1 MSTKPTPAAHL
12 PLTATDLYSLFGQEP
27 PRLRTI
33 DPGGVPAP
41 YVHLLA
47 HENHMTVTVERHHG
61 GPVHLVV
68 LDQLHREPL
77 YARKI
82 LLLDSSTRRP
92 VQFGIMQFDFRHCSP
107 EVREEILGRAK
118 PLGRILIESGVLR
131 RVSTHQLLEI
141 EPDDEIR
148 RHFGLSAAWPGV
160 VYGRLATIFCNDEP
174 AVNLL
179 EVVAPSSS

>member
-1 MSTKPTPAAHL
+1 MTTTPSPASYL
-12 PLTATDLYSLFGQEP
+12 PLTASDLYGLFGEQP
-27 PRLRTI
+27 PRLRAI

-41 YVHLLA
+41 FVHLLA

-61 GPVHLVV
+61 GPVDLVV
-68 LDQLHREPL
+68 LEESHREPL

-82 LLLDSSTRRP
+82 LLLDSRTRRP
-92 VQFGIMQFDFRHCSP
+92 VQFGIMQFDFRHCEP
-107 EVREEILGRAK
+107 EVREAILSRST
-118 PLGRILIESGVLR
+118 PLGRILIENGVLR
-131 RVSTHQLLEI
+131 RISTHQLLEI
-141 EPDDEIR
+141 EPDAEIR

-179 EVVAPSSS
+179 EVVAPES